1 MRMKNL
7 KLALPKLSWMLAL
20 SSGLVFAACSNV
32 ETEPISM
39 DAGDL
44 TAKTLT
50 STNWEKD
57 PNFMILEGD
66 YLQNVANSNLAEN
79 SRGVPSEKVK
89 FNISLRFINEPTA
102 RQREVFES
110 AVSRWEKIIV
120 RDEPDFTGVAIPNY
134 NNTQILLG
142 PDEVL
147 DDVIIEVVLEPI
159 DGPGRVLG
167 SAGPRFIRLPEET
180 TITGFMRFDTADLES
195 LEAANQFEN
204 VILHEMGHV
213 LGIGTLWRRKGLLV
227 TNTFEQAIDPDYLGQ
242 RGNHFWKTHQG
253 EGLLPIEG
261 AFFRPD
267 GTPFVRSGTSYGHWD
282 EDVLFNELMTG
293 FLNGGIDNPL
303 SRITSGSMEDLG
315 YGVAPRG
322 EEYKIPSRVGARTL
336 TSDENGI
343 NIAERELLSEPIGAI
358 VRRK

>member
-1 MRMKNL
+1 MRNKNWNISPFNSSL
-7 KLALPKLSWMLAL
+7 LLALTG
-20 SSGLVFAACSNV
+20 GLVFTACSGI
-32 ETEPISM
+32 ETQPTDTEVSVIEEKI
-39 DAGDL
+39 
-44 TAKTLT
+44 TA
-50 STNWEKD
+50 TNWKAQ
-57 PNFMILEGD
+57 PNFTILEAD
-66 YLQNVANSNLAEN
+66 YLKTAANFQLGEN

-89 FNISLRFINEPTA
+89 FDIELRFINEPTE

-110 AVSRWEKIIV
+110 AVARWEKIIV
-120 RDEPDFTGVAIPNY
+120 RDEPDFTGVAIPNF
-134 NNTQILLG
+134 NGSDILIG
-142 PDEVL
+142 ADEVL
-147 DDVIIEVVLEPI
+147 DDIIIEVVLEPI
-159 DGPGRVLG
+159 DGPGAVLG

-180 TITGFMRFDTADLES
+180 TITGFMRFDTADLEA

-213 LGIGTLWRRKGLLV
+213 LGVGTLWELKELLV
-227 TNTFEQAIDPDYLGQ
+227 IDSFEQAVDPDYLGE
-242 RGNHFWKTHQG
+242 RGNHFWKTKRG

-267 GTPFVRSGTSYGHWD
+267 GTPFLRPGTSYGHWD

-293 FLNGGIDNPL
+293 FLNGGVVNPL

-322 EEYKIPSRVGARTL
+322 EQYDLPAANTRVL

-343 NIAERELLSEPIGAI
+343 NIAERELLSTPIGGV
-358 VRRK
+358 VRRQK

>member
-1 MRMKNL
+1 MKNL
-7 KLALPKLSWMLAL
+7 KFNLSKLSWTLAV
-20 SSGLVFAACSNV
+20 SSGLVFAACSSV
-32 ETEPISM
+32 ETEPISVDM
-39 DAGDL
+39 GDL
-44 TAKTLT
+44 STETLT

-57 PNFMILEGD
+57 PNFIILKGD
-66 YLQNVANSNLAEN
+66 YLESVANSNLPEN

-89 FNISLRFINEPTA
+89 FDISLRFINEPTA

-120 RDEPDFTGVAIPNY
+120 RDEPDFTGVTLPNY
-134 NNTQILLG
+134 NNSGILIG
-142 PDEVL
+142 ADEVL

-159 DGPGRVLG
+159 DGPGAVLG

-180 TITGFMRFDTADLES
+180 TITGVMRFDTADLET

-213 LGIGTLWRRKGLLV
+213 LGIGTLWQRKGLLV
-227 TNTFEQAIDPDYLGQ
+227 INSFEQAIDPDYLGQ
-242 RGNHFWKTHQG
+242 RGNHFWKTMRG

-267 GTPFVRSGTSYGHWD
+267 GTPFVRPGTSYGHWD
-282 EDVLFNELMTG
+282 EGVLFNELMTG
-293 FLNGGIDNPL
+293 FLNGGVDNPL
-303 SRITSGSMEDLG
+303 SRITSGSMQDLG

-322 EEYKIPSRVGARTL
+322 EQYSLPSAQGARTL

-343 NIAERELLSEPIGAI
+343 NIAERELLSEPIGAV
-358 VRRK
+358 VRKK